1 MADGLDLYSPPE
13 IAGKVEH
20 LGVTKA
26 NLAFGQLAALAA
38 MAGAFIAL
46 GGIFYFVV
54 VSDVKGGYGVQ
65 QLLGGVV
72 FTLGLLLCSVAG
84 AELFTGNNLLS
95 IALASG
101 KISWKGLLRNWATVW
116 FFNGVGAVLIALIA
130 FYAEH
135 WAGGGNLVG
144 AKALYTGASKAA
156 LPPLT
161 IFFKAILCNV
171 LVCLASWLGYA
182 GRTVTDKLFGMVLPV
197 AAFVAAGFEHSVA
210 NMFFIPYAMLLKGNP
225 KLVELS
231 GLAPTTL
238 HYLSASGLL
247 KNLTFATLGNIV
259 GGAVMVGLMYWAIYL
274 RHDGAP
280 VSHQEKKAV

>member
-1 MADGLDLYSPPE
+1 MADGHDLYSPQE
-13 IAGKVEH
+13 IARKVEH

-26 NLAFGQLAALAA
+26 NLPFGQMAALAG
-38 MAGAFIAL
+38 MAGGFIAL
-46 GGIFYFVV
+46 GGLFYLLV

-65 QLLGGVV
+65 QLLGGAV

-101 KISWKGLLRNWATVW
+101 KITLKGLLRNWATVW
-116 FFNGVGAVLIALIA
+116 LFNGVGALVIAFIA

-161 IFFKAILCNV
+161 IFFRAILCNV
-171 LVCLASWLGYA
+171 LVCLASWMGYA

-231 GLAPTTL
+231 GLAPEKL
-238 HYLSASGLL
+238 HYLSAGGLL

-259 GGAVMVGLMYWAIYL
+259 GGALMVGLIYWFIYL
-274 RHDGAP
+274 RHDAAHA
-280 VSHQEKKAV
+280 SHTEKKAA